1 MSVIL
6 ARRKDDKTGDD
17 NASLRKLK
25 DVYRIEVDS
34 ASDDQS
40 TILNSN
46 YSGLPQVGDSHPKD
60 PLVTVKSRSVKHLGS
75 GDPNRFHWQMTVNY
89 DSSRSGLSDSGG
101 GDDEA
106 GTIINVQIG
115 TWTESYTA
123 QKDFDDKLYKDS
135 ANGKIKVELE
145 RQHTM
150 ITVTKNTF
158 NPNLQISEKKGRVNS
173 APVNWLGFDFNNDQL
188 LFADY
193 TANSLGN
200 NNWQEV
206 FTFKGRKVPDLISV
220 TPDEGLSKG
229 WQLQILDAGF
239 FEILGDGKRV
249 PIYVKQSDGK
259 KATRPVTQPW
269 PLDGGGKAIPQES
282 IDDLRQFIDFR
293 SVLNMPFNVFAF
305 DFTPIFEPLP
315 GVGAGGGGLF

>member
-1 MSVIL
+1 MSVTL
-6 ARRKDDKTGDD
+6 STRRDDKSGDD
-17 NASLRKLK
+17 NGSLRKLK
-25 DVYRIEVDS
+25 DIYRIVVSS

-46 YSGLPQVGDSHPKD
+46 FAGIPQVGDSHPKD
-60 PLVTVKSRSVKHLGS
+60 PLVTVKSRTVKS
-75 GDPNRFHWQMTVNY
+75 TDNRLHWIMTVSY
-89 DSSRSGLSDSGG
+89 DNSKGGLSDGG
-101 GDDEA
+101 GDNDEA

-158 NPNLQISEKKGRVNS
+158 NPNLQISEMKGRVNA
-173 APVNWLGFDFNNDQL
+173 APVNWLGFNFNNDQL
-188 LFADY
+188 LFSDY

-206 FTFKGRKVPDLISV
+206 FSFKGRKVPDLISV
-220 TPDEGLSKG
+220 TPDEELSKG

-239 FEILGDGKRV
+239 FEILEDGKRV
-249 PIYVKQSDGK
+249 PIYVQQPDGK

-269 PLDGGGKAIPQES
+269 PLDGGGKAIPQDS
-282 IDDLRQFIDFR
+282 IDDLRQFLDFR
-293 SVLNMPFNVFAF
+293 SVLSMPFNTFAF

-315 GVGAGGGGLF
+315 VAGAAGGGLF